1 MAGDVGR
8 VPVSRFINGKQE
20 IEATT
25 ATSWLLT
32 GGGAICA
39 REAHGRERCEHIIK
53 HRTRTWLHTLLLLL
67 LLLQLLW
74 RRCCT
79 RCLNPPA

>member
-39 REAHGRERCEHIIK
+39 REAHGRERCEHII
-53 HRTRTWLHTLLLLL
+53 
-67 LLLQLLW
+67 
-74 RRCCT
+74 
-79 RCLNPPA
+79 